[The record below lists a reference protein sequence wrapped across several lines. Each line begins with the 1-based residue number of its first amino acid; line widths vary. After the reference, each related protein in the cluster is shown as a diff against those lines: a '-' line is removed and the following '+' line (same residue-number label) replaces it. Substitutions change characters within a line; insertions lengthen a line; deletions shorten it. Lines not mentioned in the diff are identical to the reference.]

1 MKLRQPDGSR
11 QPVKVPKEER
21 KGRASTIL
29 GSLLIFSHGGV
40 PHFFSECCQLHLSPS
55 CLLAGDYFRKTDLI
69 PLFLS
74 CCLAF
79 GNSLSPSVNAWCSVM
94 REVAFLL
101 WLHNQNKT
109 SSPRLQVRK
118 ISDRH
123 RKVWCF
129 RLCSGSRS
137 NKVGSAGKSPS
148 SSHQGLRKTSLCQG
162 IISQQPMVKT
172 NLQVPNPLPALSCSD
187 ETTARGRFYLQYV
200 CEGTGTH

>member
-1 MKLRQPDGSR
+1 M
-11 QPVKVPKEER
+11 
-21 KGRASTIL
+21 STIL

-55 CLLAGDYFRKTDLI
+55 RLLAGDYFRKTDLI

-74 CCLAF
+74 CCLTF

-94 REVAFLL
+94 RAVAFLL
-101 WLHNQNKT
+101 WFHNQNKT
-109 SSPRLQVRK
+109 SSPRLQARK
-118 ISDRH
+118 ISNRH

-148 SSHQGLRKTSLCQG
+148 TSHQGLQKTFSVRQG
-162 IISQQPMVKT
+162 IISQQRMVKR
-172 NLQVPNPLPALSCSD
+172 NLQVPNLLPALPCSD
-187 ETTARGRFYLQYV
+187 KTTARGRFYLQYV
-200 CEGTGTH
+200 YEGTGTH